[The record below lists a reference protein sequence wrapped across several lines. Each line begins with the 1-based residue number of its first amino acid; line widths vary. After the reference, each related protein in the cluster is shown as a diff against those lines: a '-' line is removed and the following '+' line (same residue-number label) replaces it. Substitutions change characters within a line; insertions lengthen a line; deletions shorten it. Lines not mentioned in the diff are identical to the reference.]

1 MLNGLRRLKQCLRQ
15 RFSQTYKRCNIFR
28 VPIPD
33 DTPGRLVAAATQ
45 LIADGGEEATSLRA
59 VSRAA
64 RSNAA
69 AVHYH
74 FGGRDQ
80 LLAAVVADLLEP
92 VQHHRL
98 DLLDSLRRP
107 APVAS
112 VVEALVRPD
121 LELLAELGPD
131 RARVAQLLG
140 RPAEPGTAVAALLER
155 QFEQLAAR
163 ADALLDVT
171 ASADEMLRRLR
182 WVRAVVASILATAPE
197 TDDGGEDTVDGQ
209 VARLVGFCAAG
220 LAAPPTK
227 PMARR
232 AGTSPKATSAKAT
245 SAKAT
250 SSKAGAT
257 SAKAGADEAPAKAG
271 KAK

>member
-1 MLNGLRRLKQCLRQ
+1 M
-15 RFSQTYKRCNIFR
+15 
-28 VPIPD
+28 PD

-92 VQHHRL
+92 VQHRRL
-98 DLLDSLRRP
+98 ELLDSLRRP
-107 APVAS
+107 APVAA
-112 VVEALVRPD
+112 VVEAFVRPD
-121 LELLAELGPD
+121 LELLMELGPD

-155 QFEQLAAR
+155 QFEELAAR
-163 ADALLDVT
+163 AVALLDVA
-171 ASADEMLRRLR
+171 ASADELRRRLR
-182 WVRAVVASILATAPE
+182 WVRAVVGSILATAPE
-197 TDDGGEDTVDGQ
+197 TGDGGEDTVDGR

-220 LAAPPTK
+220 LSAPSTK

-232 AGTSPKATSAKAT
+232 AATSAKAT

-250 SSKAGAT
+250 S
-257 SAKAGADEAPAKAG
+257 AKAGAEKAGAEEAPVKIG
-271 KAK
+271 KAKKRKKAP

>member
-1 MLNGLRRLKQCLRQ
+1 M
-15 RFSQTYKRCNIFR
+15 
-28 VPIPD
+28 PD

-92 VQHHRL
+92 VQHRRL

-155 QFEQLAAR
+155 QFAELAAR
-163 ADALLDVT
+163 AVALLDVGVP
-171 ASADEMLRRLR
+171 ADELLRRLR

-197 TDDGGEDTVDGQ
+197 TDDGSEDTVDGQ
-209 VARLVGFCAAG
+209 VAGLVGFCAAG
-220 LAAPPTK
+220 LAAQSTK
-227 PMARR
+227 AMPRR
-232 AGTSPKATSAKAT
+232 AATSTKATSTKAQAARAQAAST
-245 SAKAT
+245 KAQAAT
-250 SSKAGAT
+250 AGAEKAGRAE
-257 SAKAGADEAPAKAG
+257 AGADKAPEPVRAG
-271 KAK
+271 KAKKRKKTA

>member
-1 MLNGLRRLKQCLRQ
+1 LKQCFSQ
-15 RFSQTYKRCNIFR
+15 RFSHPYKRCNIFR
-28 VPIPD
+28 VPMPD
-33 DTPGRLVAAATQ
+33 DTPARLVAAATQ

-80 LLAAVVADLLEP
+80 LLAAVVAELLEP
-92 VQHHRL
+92 VQRRRL
-98 DLLDSLRRP
+98 ELLDSLRAP
-107 APVAS
+107 APAAA

-131 RARVAQLLG
+131 RVRVAQLLG
-140 RPAEPGTAVAALLER
+140 RPAEPGTAVVALLER
-155 QFEQLAAR
+155 QFDELAAR
-163 ADALLDVT
+163 AVALLDV
-171 ASADEMLRRLR
+171 AAPADELLRRLR
-182 WVRAVVASILATAPE
+182 WVRAVATSVLAAAPG
-197 TDDGGEDTVDGQ
+197 TGGDEDTVDGQ

-220 LAAPPTK
+220 LSAPATR

-232 AGTSPKATSAKAT
+232 AA
-245 SAKAT
+245 
-250 SSKAGAT
+250 
-257 SAKAGADEAPAKAG
+257 APAKAG
-271 KAK
+271 KATTRKKTV

>member
-1 MLNGLRRLKQCLRQ
+1 M
-15 RFSQTYKRCNIFR
+15 
-28 VPIPD
+28 PD

-107 APVAS
+107 APVVS

-155 QFEQLAAR
+155 QFAELAAR
-163 ADALLDVT
+163 AVALLDVGVP
-171 ASADEMLRRLR
+171 ADELLRRLR

-197 TDDGGEDTVDGQ
+197 TDDGSEDTVDGQ
-209 VARLVGFCAAG
+209 VAGLVGFCAAG
-220 LAAPPTK
+220 LAAQSTK
-227 PMARR
+227 AMPRR
-232 AGTSPKATSAKAT
+232 AATSTKATSTKAT
-245 SAKAT
+245 STKAQAAKAQAAST
-250 SSKAGAT
+250 KAQAATAGAEKAGRAE
-257 SAKAGADEAPAKAG
+257 AGADKAPEPVRAG
-271 KAK
+271 KAKKRKKTA